1 MIDALEGLHILGKG
15 REQREETVRKGK
27 EPEREEEGGLEEVKQ
42 LNHQFGI

>member
-27 EPEREEEGGLEEVKQ
+27 EPEREEGGLEEVKQ